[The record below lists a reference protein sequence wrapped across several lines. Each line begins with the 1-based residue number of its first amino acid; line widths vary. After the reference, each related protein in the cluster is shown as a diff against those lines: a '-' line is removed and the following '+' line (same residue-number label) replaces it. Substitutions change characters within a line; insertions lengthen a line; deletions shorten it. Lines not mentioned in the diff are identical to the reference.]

1 MTITGCRWN
10 SPIAYDGNLVILK
23 FTQTIG
29 GPGTGR
35 AQLAE
40 TLKSKM
46 TNYAHLSSGDLL
58 QYELTHGSQ
67 RGEMLK
73 EYMAGGD
80 SCPNNI
86 VDDMI
91 MEAMVKADKSDVWR
105 NYLN

>member
-1 MTITGCRWN
+1 M
-10 SPIAYDGNLVILK
+10 ILK
-23 FTQTIG
+23 ITQTIG

-91 MEAMVKADKSDVWR
+91 MEAMVKADKSDV
-105 NYLN
+105 